1 MAAATLVLLHEAGVN
16 YEGHRYLAH
25 HAFANET
32 AVGPRRI
39 AITQYDRAWAT
50 MAWDRTMCFFGRHLA

>member
-1 MAAATLVLLHEAGVN
+1 
-16 YEGHRYLAH
+16 H

-50 MAWDRTMCFFGRHLA
+50 MAWDRTMRFFGRHLG